1 MAHLKDIGGHPAL
14 HEKHGLLRRVGRF
27 RRLCLE
33 LGEGVDEGLKLL
45 KERVLAR
52 QRRAFLSVGIL
63 LVIRHLWGV
72 MHN

>member
-1 MAHLKDIGGHPAL
+1 MAHLEDIGGHPAL
-14 HEKHGLLRRVGRF
+14 HEKHGLLRRV
-27 RRLCLE
+27 RLFGCPGFE

-45 KERVLAR
+45 GERVLAR

-72 MHN
+72 MLN